1 VQHFSHFYFFF
12 FSSRDICFFGFLSQ
26 LILSFFLNKSSF
38 SLFFC
43 KSLLSLQLS
52 TICIQL
58 WWTIAFSF
66 TFFQFHI
73 SLFATF
79 TVTLIN
85 VSFLLS
91 TLLLALFYRA
101 LESVNLFNKVS
112 FYEEEEVERNTFL
125 IKKGSNIKMGI
136 WDRKKYRLFA
146 DIGLSFYE
154 LLSKRR
160 QDGHSCLHNLINI
173 ELVFLHI
180 FSPLPISYGYSKL
193 NIK

>member
-1 VQHFSHFYFFF
+1 
-12 FSSRDICFFGFLSQ
+12 
-26 LILSFFLNKSSF
+26 
-38 SLFFC
+38 
-43 KSLLSLQLS
+43 
-52 TICIQL
+52 
-58 WWTIAFSF
+58 
-66 TFFQFHI
+66 
-73 SLFATF
+73 
-79 TVTLIN
+79 
-85 VSFLLS
+85 
-91 TLLLALFYRA
+91 

-112 FYEEEEVERNTFL
+112 FYEEEEAERNTFL

-146 DIGLSFYE
+146 DIGLSFYD

-180 FSPLPISYGYSKL
+180 FSPLPISYGYSEL